1 MYAKYNIFID
11 KFLKKYDEAF
21 PLPKIMKTRNL
32 NNPSITKG
40 IKKSSRKKLRVYE
53 KFLKIKNIKR
63 LETYKQY
70 KTLFEKN

>member
-53 KFLKIKNIKR
+53 KFFKNQKYKKIRN
-63 LETYKQY
+63 L
-70 KTLFEKN
+70 